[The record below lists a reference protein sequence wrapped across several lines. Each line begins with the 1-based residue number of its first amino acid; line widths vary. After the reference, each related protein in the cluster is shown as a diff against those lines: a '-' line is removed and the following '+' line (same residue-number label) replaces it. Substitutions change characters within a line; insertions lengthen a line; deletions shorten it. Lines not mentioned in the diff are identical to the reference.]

1 MGSGHDIAEGRGVP
15 LDDLIRLGVLPDGDR
30 RDSGTRIRGGPV
42 DEDGGALKRV
52 PAPWAEDRHGR
63 TLRVHEGVRR
73 SVEPRRAKHDVHP
86 QGAWPIR
93 DPGEEVGC
101 PRARVNPGP
110 IVNLNL
116 GRIRRRRRD
125 APRQED
131 GSGRKD
137 RPRGRADHADLG
149 RLRGHIRVRG
159 DGRPVRDL
167 VRRAEPEPVR
177 GPLGE
182 PGHVELLLGS
192 RGVRRRDRHRGPGQE
207 IRIGEGPRRAV
218 PNGIR
223 RCGSHIPVIARC
235 GPREDHVIVA
245 RAGRTQI
252 RRACR
257 GRRVR
262 ARSGGLDRDRLGGR
276 AATTRGV
283 RDREGRGEVASRG
296 IGVLNRLPAAGS
308 AVPEAPLIG
317 RDRRTRVVVGGA
329 PVKRNRVARDRV
341 RGGEHERRHG
351 RIGRERAGVRVV
363 VVRPFP
369 VVQEDHRGEGADAS
383 GDAPLRVVRPVAVA
397 QRISDRARA
406 LPIAVFGLEV
416 RRSQRVVPIA
426 VDVDV
431 RLVDVRFVHVL
442 VRDLEARDV
451 VEVEVEPPPPAGG
464 ARDEL
469 VVRGADRDQVVGAVR
484 LHVGDEMT
492 DPRPEGVDVADL
504 TPVGIGLVPEI
515 PHRDRRRAVVPLDD
529 GSGQFQVVQVQRIRR
544 VVHQVVR
551 RDRVLAEDRHEVR
564 VGSGCPVDHPIEKV
578 PEARRV
584 RLPVV
589 VRHLHLPVVVH
600 DPNSE
605 EGHGRIVRIPHRAV
619 VKDVAEVFAPELIRV
634 RDVRNLRAGSVR
646 EDVVQAPDRGVGRRR
661 GDDGPGERG
670 RLVDAEQDDR
680 LSVLHQLR
688 PLGVDEP
695 GRSHRLSH
703 VGRNGYGG
711 RVD

>member
-1 MGSGHDIAEGRGVP
+1 M
-15 LDDLIRLGVLPDGDR
+15 
-30 RDSGTRIRGGPV
+30 
-42 DEDGGALKRV
+42 
-52 PAPWAEDRHGR
+52 W
-63 TLRVHEGVRR
+63 
-73 SVEPRRAKHDVHP
+73 
-86 QGAWPIR
+86 
-93 DPGEEVGC
+93 
-101 PRARVNPGP
+101 
-110 IVNLNL
+110 
-116 GRIRRRRRD
+116 
-125 APRQED
+125 
-131 GSGRKD
+131 
-137 RPRGRADHADLG
+137 
-149 RLRGHIRVRG
+149 
-159 DGRPVRDL
+159 
-167 VRRAEPEPVR
+167 
-177 GPLGE
+177 
-182 PGHVELLLGS
+182 
-192 RGVRRRDRHRGPGQE
+192 
-207 IRIGEGPRRAV
+207 
-218 PNGIR
+218 
-223 RCGSHIPVIARC
+223 
-235 GPREDHVIVA
+235 
-245 RAGRTQI
+245 
-252 RRACR
+252 
-257 GRRVR
+257 
-262 ARSGGLDRDRLGGR
+262 
-276 AATTRGV
+276 
-283 RDREGRGEVASRG
+283 
-296 IGVLNRLPAAGS
+296 NRLPAAGS
-308 AVPEAPLIG
+308 AVPEVPLIG
-317 RDRRTRVVVGGA
+317 RDGRTRIVVGGA
-329 PVKRNRVARDRV
+329 PVERNRVARNRV
-341 RGGEHERRHG
+341 RGGEHERRYG
-351 RIGRERAGVRVV
+351 RIRRERAGVRVV
-363 VVRPFP
+363 VVRPLP

-383 GDAPLRVVRPVAVA
+383 GHAPLRVVRPVAVA

-492 DPRPEGVDVADL
+492 DPRPEGVDVPDL
-504 TPVGIGLVPEI
+504 TPVGVGLVPQI

-529 GSGQFQVVQVQRIRR
+529 GPGQFQVVQVQRVRR

-564 VGSGCPVDHPIEKV
+564 VGSGCPVDHPIEEV
-578 PEARRV
+578 PEPRRV
-584 RLPVV
+584 RFPVV

-605 EGHGRIVRIPHRAV
+605 ERHGRIVRVPHRAV

-680 LSVLHQLR
+680 LSVLHQVR

-695 GRSHRLSH
+695 RQSHRLSH
-703 VGRNGYGG
+703 VRRDGLRGGVDRSDPRLDRCTVGHRHLREPVLPASVGRRAAHDRAVHEEFDEVPTGSRRVLDGSEGARFVRSRSLGQDCEGERVRANDGSDGRHGRGNEEQSQRNDDDSDGKASGFRIAVGVEDHPVAGVPVALVRIEIGQGRFPVGERSGATVARSQALPSPTSGRPEVEAGYLAAAP
-711 RVD
+711 RLSRLISVCETAPQV